1 MKLIKQLQGIDGSI
15 GDIGLPGAPGRG
27 GLPGNP
33 GAAGEPG
40 TGGEPGLPG
49 TDGFNGMGGQKGTSG
64 TFKHCFHRCAS
75 RSLRIEIRRS
85 APFSR
90 ARKIQIGFKGV
101 RKKLHF
107 ISS

>member
-1 MKLIKQLQGIDGSI
+1 MSAEILKDALHSFKYPQNYQIKIKLKIKPTKQRQGIDGSI
-15 GDIGLPGAPGRG
+15 GEIGLPGAPGRG

-64 TFKHCFHRCAS
+64 TFNV
-75 RSLRIEIRRS
+75 RSFQLCLNY
-85 APFSR
+85 FNY
-90 ARKIQIGFKGV
+90 
-101 RKKLHF
+101 
-107 ISS
+107 